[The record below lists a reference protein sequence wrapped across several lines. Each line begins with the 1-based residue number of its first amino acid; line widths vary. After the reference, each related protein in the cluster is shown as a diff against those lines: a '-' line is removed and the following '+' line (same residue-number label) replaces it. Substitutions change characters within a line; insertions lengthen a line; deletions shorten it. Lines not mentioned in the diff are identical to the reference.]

1 MRWPRILSARRSRG
15 EGYLLTDE
23 RLARYARFLLWA
35 APLWAILLFIGTL
48 EHQPPPQTQFPEY
61 AKFITTTWFLISHLV
76 ASILGAAFGT
86 LGFAALFVLLV
97 QRGAGSSAAWA
108 FALFVIGNTLAT
120 SVFGAAAFAQPA
132 IGRMHLAGQTAQ
144 AVALQDDVYGVP
156 LFTTAIPG
164 VLLLSIG
171 LVVFGIVVARSA
183 WLPRWAGITLAVS
196 GPLFGIIGVILAS
209 VVQSVGAAGL
219 IVSLAAIALFA
230 NRSQPRQT

>member
-1 MRWPRILSARRSRG
+1 VTDDR
-15 EGYLLTDE
+15 LT
-23 RLARYARFLLWA
+23 RYARVLVWA

-48 EHQPPPQTQFPEY
+48 EHQPPPQTQFPDY
-61 AKFITTTWFLISHLV
+61 ATFITTTWFLMSHLF

-86 LGFAALFVLLV
+86 LGFAALLVLLV
-97 QRGAGSSAAWA
+97 QRGAGSSPVWA
-108 FALFVIGNTLAT
+108 FGLFVIGNTLAT

-132 IGRMHLAGQTAQ
+132 IGRMYLAGQTSQ

-156 LFTTAIPG
+156 LFATAIPG

-171 LVVFGIVVARSA
+171 LVLFGIAVARSS

-219 IVSLAAIALFA
+219 LVSLAYIAVVA
-230 NRSQPRQT
+230 NRSQP

>member
-1 MRWPRILSARRSRG
+1 MTDD
-15 EGYLLTDE
+15 LLE
-23 RLARYARFLLWA
+23 RYARLLVWA
-35 APLWAILLFIGTL
+35 APLWALLLFLGTL
-48 EHQPPPQTQFPEY
+48 EHQPPPQTAFEDY
-61 AKFITTTWFLISHLV
+61 ARFITTTWFLISHLV

-97 QRGAGSSAAWA
+97 RRGRGSSAVGA
-108 FALFVIGNTLAT
+108 FVLFVIGNTLAT

-132 IGRMHLAGQTAQ
+132 IGRMYLGGQTAA

-156 LFTTAIPG
+156 LFATAIPG

-171 LVVFGIVVARSA
+171 LVLFGIAVARST
-183 WLPRWAGITLAVS
+183 WVPRWAGITLAVS

-219 IVSLAAIALFA
+219 IVSLASIAMFA
-230 NRSQPRQT
+230 NRSQPRKM